1 MTTITASAND
11 ILKFTRDHYI
21 LPAKKRGDGSVTIR
35 VGDIHREMKLN
46 SRVPAVC
53 QALGSR
59 IFLKENDF
67 KLESRQGPPSGQSS
81 TVVFTYRW
89 ASGGPPGSSTSLF
102 ERMRGLAKDLFPSP
116 SDEWEESVRRDR
128 ESFHGREERS

>member
-1 MTTITASAND
+1 MTTNAASAD
-11 ILKFTRDHYI
+11 AIRKFTRDHYI

-35 VGDIHREMKLN
+35 VGDIHREMKLT

-59 IFLKENDF
+59 IFLSENGL

-89 ASGGPPGSSTSLF
+89 EPREPSGSSTSLF
-102 ERMRGLAKDLFPSP
+102 ERMRGLAKDLFSSP
-116 SDEWEESVRRDR
+116 DEWEESVRRDR
-128 ESFHGREERS
+128 EAFHGQEERS